1 MRMNTISKMTV
12 GCSLAIL
19 VLVISSG
26 SNSMIQVNA
35 TIKNSIQEAQISN
48 IPEIYEC
55 QMLHPSWNNLRK
67 KIVGN
72 RLLGTPLPVNHWTPQ
87 PHPLEITANIHLY
100 CTPFF

>member
-19 VLVISSG
+19 VVFISSV

-55 QMLHPSWNNLRK
+55 QMLHPSWNTSATNEDFKQFEEKDCWKQIARDPITGEPLDPS
-67 KIVGN
+67 
-72 RLLGTPLPVNHWTPQ
+72 TPPP
-87 PHPLEITANIHLY
+87 
-100 CTPFF
+100 

>member
-55 QMLHPSWNNLRK
+55 QMLHPSWNTSATNEDFKQFEEKDCWKQIARDPITGEPLDPS
-67 KIVGN
+67 
-72 RLLGTPLPVNHWTPQ
+72 TPPP
-87 PHPLEITANIHLY
+87 
-100 CTPFF
+100 